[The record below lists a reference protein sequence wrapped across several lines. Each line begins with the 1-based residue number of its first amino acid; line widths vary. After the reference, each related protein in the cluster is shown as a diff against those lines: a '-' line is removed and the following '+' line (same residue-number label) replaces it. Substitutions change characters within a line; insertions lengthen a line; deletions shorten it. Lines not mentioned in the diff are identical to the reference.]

1 MRVEKTRI
9 SLLSRYRS
17 EPNHVLLFPSVGT
30 PRKTNSRLNTEN
42 DTLRVLI
49 SSFLLYLLLPSYC
62 SSTCCSFVTFFKFR
76 FHFYYFL
83 RIAPFY
89 FLLIYI
95 DKNNTHLMDD
105 DFLCFS
111 LYTTQL
117 IFVAF
122 FFTSSSCSNQ
132 YALIRCFCFF

>member
-9 SLLSRYRS
+9 SLLSRYQDRS
-17 EPNHVLLFPSVGT
+17 EPNRVLPFPSVGT

-122 FFTSSSCSNQ
+122 FLLVVVVVINM
-132 YALIRCFCFF
+132 L